1 MKINMP
7 EKKSATNP
15 FYTVMHPFDASYDIR
30 FKGKGNT
37 WISIIILAVLFLTTI
52 FQRQNTG
59 YIFNYNKLSDLNV
72 FMQFATAILP
82 FLLFVIG
89 NWIVAI
95 LLNGTGRMR
104 DIWIY
109 TAYCLV
115 PFILG
120 NIVGVLLSNILA
132 MEEPFASYV
141 QVFGA
146 GWSLVALFIG
156 LMVMHEYNFVK
167 SVFSCACTVFAM
179 FILLFAI
186 MLVGSLASDFYGF
199 LATIIREVLLRVS

>member
-1 MKINMP
+1 MKIKMP
-7 EKKSATNP
+7 EKKTATNP
-15 FYTVMHPFDASYDIR
+15 FYTMMHPFDASYDIR
-30 FKGKGNT
+30 FKGKGNAV
-37 WISIIILAVLFLTTI
+37 ISLIILAVLFLTTI

-72 FMQFATAILP
+72 FLQFVTAILP

-89 NWIVAI
+89 NWIVAM

-120 NIVGVLLSNILA
+120 NIMAVLLSNVLV
-132 MEEPFASYV
+132 MEEPFASYA

-146 GWSLVALFIG
+146 GWSLVVLFIG
-156 LMVMHEYNFVK
+156 LMVMHEYKFVT
-167 SVFSCACTVFAM
+167 SVFSCVCTVFVM

-199 LATIIREVLLRVS
+199 IATIIREVMLRVS

>member
-1 MKINMP
+1 MKP
-7 EKKSATNP
+7 EKKTATNP
-15 FYTVMHPFDASYDIR
+15 FHTIMHPFDASYDIR

-37 WISIIILAVLFLTTI
+37 LISLGILAVLFLTTI

-72 FMQFATAILP
+72 FLQLIAAVLP
-82 FLLFVIG
+82 FVLFVTA
-89 NWIVAI
+89 NWIVAM

-115 PFILG
+115 PFILCTIG
-120 NIVGVLLSNILA
+120 GVLMSNVLVL
-132 MEEPFASYV
+132 EEPFADYLR
-141 QVFGA
+141 VFGA

-156 LMVMHEYNFVK
+156 LMVMHEYNFVRN
-167 SVFSCACTVFAM
+167 VFSCVCTVFVM
-179 FILLFAI
+179 LILLFAI

-199 LATIIREVLLRVS
+199 IVTIVREALLRVS